1 MATEK
6 KAMWVIFKM
15 DEMLST
21 AEFQERFEAAYSI
34 FRDMPGLFS
43 KTWWINQERKEWGA
57 LYVFDSEKELQE
69 YANSDLWVNK
79 VPAKWG
85 VKPEVTVLDV
95 GAVLTRAAV
104 TEAEKSWETA

>member
-1 MATEK
+1 MATDK
-6 KAMWVIFKM
+6 KAMWVVFKM
-15 DEMLST
+15 DKMLS
-21 AEFQERFEAAYSI
+21 AKELRERFSAAYDI

-43 KTWWINQERKEWGA
+43 KTWWINQEKKEWGA
-57 LYVFDSEKELQE
+57 LYVFDSEEDLQA

-95 GAVLTRAAV
+95 GAVLAKQIASESR
-104 TEAEKSWETA
+104 KSWEKK